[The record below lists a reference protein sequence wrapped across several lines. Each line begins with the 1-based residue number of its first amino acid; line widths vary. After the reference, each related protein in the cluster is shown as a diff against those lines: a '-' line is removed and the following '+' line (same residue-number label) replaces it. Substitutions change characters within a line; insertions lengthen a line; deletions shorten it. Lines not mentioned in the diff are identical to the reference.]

1 MKFNI
6 CLNYFEI
13 FYFYFMTINQLFKNK
28 PPIDLINKIL
38 NSFNIDGVDCERIFS
53 VKTMELNN
61 AIIKSR
67 PLLKELEEYY
77 LPCKQKVD
85 VYKLTNKKLITIIK
99 QLLRIHQ
106 YMLVSIEKYSNGNK
120 FIVYQIKSREE
131 VLEKQNKT
139 KIPVH
144 QIIKDNITLKFD

>member
-6 CLNYFEI
+6 CLKYFKI

-77 LPCKQKVD
+77 LPCKQKV
-85 VYKLTNKKLITIIK
+85 YFFLS
-99 QLLRIHQ
+99 Q
-106 YMLVSIEKYSNGNK
+106 
-120 FIVYQIKSREE
+120 
-131 VLEKQNKT
+131 
-139 KIPVH
+139 
-144 QIIKDNITLKFD
+144 